1 VTRRIALISE
11 HASPLAMLGG
21 VDAGGQNVYVG
32 QLARHLA
39 ALGDRVDVYTRR
51 DRDDLPEV
59 VEWLPG
65 VRVIHVPA
73 GPAREIAKEELLPH
87 MGAFTA
93 WMLRRLQR
101 DPYDVIH
108 ANFFLSG
115 LVAAELKAALGI
127 PFVITFH
134 ALGRVRRQFH
144 GEEDGFPDER
154 FTIEDRIVEEA
165 DAVIA
170 ECPQDE
176 EDLVRLYNADPMRIT
191 IVPCGFDPTEF
202 APTSRPLARLE
213 LGLDPAER
221 ILLQLG
227 RMVPR
232 KGVDTVIRATARLE
246 RSLGLP
252 TTLLVVGGADR
263 DPDPSRNPE
272 LARLG
277 RIAREE
283 GIEHRVQFVG
293 RRDRHELAAYY
304 NAADVFVS
312 TPWYEPFGITPLEAM
327 ACGTPVLGSN
337 VGGIKFTVRDGETGY
352 LVPPS
357 DPDALA
363 ERAAHLFRHPK
374 LMSVFSRQA
383 IRRVN
388 DLFTWERVA
397 AGLAAVYEE
406 VLVSRKR
413 STADEAARLS
423 LVDARFDELI
433 QTLRETRRRAR
444 SSVLDVA
451 DAMCATFARDRTVLV
466 AGNGGSAAEAQHLA
480 AEFVGRFRVD
490 GRPGLSAIALGTD
503 QASLSAWANDVAW
516 DDALARQVEAI
527 GRPGDLLVG
536 LSTSGNSANLVRAF
550 EAAQRRGIRTV
561 GLLGRD
567 GGELRGLS
575 DLSVVVPSLDTQ
587 HIQEVHTVLVHMLA
601 ELVERRLVDADWF
614 AHPISGADAWRPAPA
629 VAAANRAPGPATEAP
644 AAPDSRGRRRSRAT
658 AGTPSRV
665 VPVAGSSRSSSDRFR
680 RPRTTEGS
688 R

>member
-1 VTRRIALISE
+1 MSRRVALISE
-11 HASPLAMLGG
+11 HASPLAVLGG

-51 DRDDLPEV
+51 DSEGLPEV
-59 VEWLPG
+59 VDWLPG
-65 VRVIHVPA
+65 VRVVHVPA
-73 GPAREIAKEELLPH
+73 GPAREIPKEQLLDH
-87 MGAFTA
+87 MPAFTA
-93 WMLRRLQR
+93 WMHRWVERER
-101 DPYDVIH
+101 YDVVH

-115 LVAAELKAALGI
+115 LVAAELKASLGL

-144 GEEDGFPDER
+144 GDGDGFPDGR
-154 FTIEDRIVEEA
+154 FAIEDRIVAEA

-176 EDLVRLYNADPMRIT
+176 EDLIRLYNADPGRIT
-191 IVPCGFDPTEF
+191 IVPCGFDPAEF
-202 APTSRPLARLE
+202 APSSRPLARME
-213 LGLDPAER
+213 LGLDPADR

-246 RSLGLP
+246 RDHGLP

-263 DPDPSRNPE
+263 EPDEASTPE
-272 LARLG
+272 LARL
-277 RIAREE
+277 RAIAREE
-283 GIEHRVQFVG
+283 GIEHRIRFVG
-293 RRDRHELAAYY
+293 RRDRHELAAWY
-304 NAADVFVS
+304 NAADIFVS

-352 LVPPS
+352 LVPPN
-357 DPDALA
+357 DPEALA

-374 LMSVFSRQA
+374 LMAVFGRQG

-397 AGLAAVYEE
+397 GGIAAVYEE
-406 VLVSRKR
+406 VLAARKR
-413 STADEAARLS
+413 SRADEAARLV
-423 LVDARFDELI
+423 LVNERFDELI
-433 QTLRETRRRAR
+433 AVLRESKRRLQ

-451 DAMCATFARDRTVLV
+451 DAMCATFARERTVLV

-480 AEFVGRFRVD
+480 AEFVGRFRVP
-490 GRPGLSAIALGTD
+490 GRPGLAAIALGTD
-503 QASLSAWANDVAW
+503 VASLTAWANDIGW

-527 GRPGDLLVG
+527 GRPGDLLLG
-536 LSTSGNSANLVRAF
+536 LSTSGRSRNLVRAF
-550 EAAQRRGIRTV
+550 ETARERGIRTV

-567 GGELRGLS
+567 GGELRELA
-575 DLSVVVPSLDTQ
+575 DLAVVVPSSDTQ
-587 HIQEVHTVLVHMLA
+587 HIQEVHGVLVHVLA
-601 ELVERRLVDADWF
+601 ELVERRLVDVGWF
-614 AHPISGADAWRPAPA
+614 PTTSAEPWRPAPA
-629 VAAANRAPGPATEAP
+629 PSGAPDAVAPALQGAAATTSTRVRSPRRDN
-644 AAPDSRGRRRSRAT
+644 GRPSRSRT
-658 AGTPSRV
+658 A
-665 VPVAGSSRSSSDRFR
+665 R
-680 RPRTTEGS
+680 RTGGNR
-688 R
+688 